1 MTKAPMRLSGLKPG
15 RVAVLGVLVAS
26 GGLLVAA
33 CGGSPSN
40 AAVAHLA
47 TTTTTKAA
55 GSQKSNSPSGGGSG
69 SAAGVG
75 PGQAIADPAGRSGSG
90 QALAYAE
97 CMRSHGVPSF
107 PDPNAQ
113 GGFAIQGGPGSS
125 LNPGSATF
133 QAADKTCRH
142 LLPNDGQPTAAQ
154 QAHAL
159 AQALKFSQCM
169 RSHGLADFPDPQ
181 SQPGGGIAIRIHTGP
196 GQASNDLNPQSP
208 QFQAAQNACQGIMG
222 GAVTK
227 SGSAGGGKGLSAGG
241 KAVAG

>member
-1 MTKAPMRLSGLKPG
+1 M
-15 RVAVLGVLVAS
+15 
-26 GGLLVAA
+26 AA

-40 AAVAHLA
+40 AAVAHLR
-47 TTTTTKAA
+47 TTTTTLAA
-55 GSQKSNSPSGGGSG
+55 GSQKTNSSSGSG
-69 SAAGVG
+69 SGQGRALAN
-75 PGQAIADPAGRSGSG
+75 PGDGSGSG
-90 QALAYAE
+90 QALAYAQ
-97 CMRSHGVPSF
+97 CMRSHGVPDF

-113 GGFAIQGGPGSS
+113 GGFSIQGGPGSG

-133 QAADKTCRH
+133 QAADKECRH

-181 SQPGGGIAIRIHTGP
+181 SQPGGGIAIRIHAGP

-222 GAVTK
+222 GPVTK

-241 KAVAG
+241 RAVAG

>member
-1 MTKAPMRLSGLKPG
+1 MTKGSMRLSRSTPR
-15 RVAVLGVLVAS
+15 RVAMLGVWV
-26 GGLLVAA
+26 GGGALLVAA

-40 AAVAHLA
+40 AAVAHLQ
-47 TTTTTKAA
+47 TTTTTLAAGAQKNHSSSGSGSGLAA
-55 GSQKSNSPSGGGSG
+55 GSGQGRATANPSDS
-69 SAAGVG
+69 
-75 PGQAIADPAGRSGSG
+75 SGSG
-90 QALAYAE
+90 QALAYAQ

-113 GGFAIQGGPGSS
+113 GGFSIQGGPGSG

-169 RSHGLADFPDPQ
+169 RSHGLTDFPDPQ
-181 SQPGGGIAIRIHTGP
+181 SQPGGGIAIRIHAGAGTG
-196 GQASNDLNPQSP
+196 SDLNPRSS
-208 QFQAAQNACQGIMG
+208 QFQAAQQACQGIMG
-222 GAVTK
+222 GPVSKGT
-227 SGSAGGGKGLSAGG
+227 SAGGGKGLASGG
-241 KAVAG
+241 ARVAG

>member
-1 MTKAPMRLSGLKPG
+1 MTKASMRSSRSTLR
-15 RVAVLGVLVAS
+15 RVAALGVWV
-26 GGLLVAA
+26 GGCALLVAA

-40 AAVAHLA
+40 AAVAHLQ
-47 TTTTTKAA
+47 TTTTTLAA
-55 GSQKSNSPSGGGSG
+55 GSQKNNSASGSG
-69 SAAGVG
+69 SGPAAGSG
-75 PGQAIADPAGRSGSG
+75 QGQALANPGGSSGSG
-90 QALAYAE
+90 QALAYAQ
-97 CMRSHGVPSF
+97 CMRSHGVADF

-113 GGFAIQGGPGSS
+113 GGFSIQGGPGSN

-133 QAADKTCRH
+133 QSADKTCRH

-181 SQPGGGIAIRIHTGP
+181 SQPGGGIAIRIHAGP
-196 GQASNDLNPQSP
+196 GPASNDLNPQSP
-208 QFQAAQNACQGIMG
+208 QFQAAQNACQGIRG
-222 GAVTK
+222 GPVTK
-227 SGSAGGGKGLSAGG
+227 SGSAGGGKGLPAGD